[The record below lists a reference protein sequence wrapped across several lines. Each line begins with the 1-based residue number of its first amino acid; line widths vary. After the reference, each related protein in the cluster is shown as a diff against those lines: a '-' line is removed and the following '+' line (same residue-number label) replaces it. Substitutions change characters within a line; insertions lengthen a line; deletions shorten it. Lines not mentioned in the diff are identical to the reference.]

1 MFDDKKIIFNRAR
14 ALNQNN
20 EKVNLFLHKLSIDAL
35 QRLEIKFKSN
45 FSVLEILAK
54 NTAF

>member
-35 QRLEIKFKSN
+35 QRLEIK
-45 FSVLEILAK
+45 
-54 NTAF
+54 